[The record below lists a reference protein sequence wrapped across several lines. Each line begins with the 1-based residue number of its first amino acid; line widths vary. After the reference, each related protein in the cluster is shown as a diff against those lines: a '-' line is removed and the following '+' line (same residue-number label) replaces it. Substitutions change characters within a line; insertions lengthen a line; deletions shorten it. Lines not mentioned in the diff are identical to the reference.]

1 MTTQHFEK
9 ARLLALRERSGDPDR
24 LDGLVERLAACVEN
38 GGLSSSNAKLAL
50 EELAHAPE
58 PADTLFHLVQLCE
71 SGKGKLVL
79 AEPETVETFLKLA
92 AQGEHPAR
100 TLQHRPE
107 ELSYLAGARST
118 NLVRG
123 LDSLKG
129 ELHGHIE
136 AAVAEGA
143 DREEAVFNELRRLK
157 RRESLRIFLRE
168 VENLSSVRQTTAEI
182 AELAEAC
189 LDVAVVQGAEV
200 LGRPELAEHFCVLGM
215 GKLGGR
221 ELNFSSDVDL
231 IYVSSNEAA
240 VDADVKTG
248 VDALARWV
256 TKAME
261 SVTEEGYVFR
271 VDLRLR
277 PEGSKGPL
285 VHSLG
290 AMVDYYLNWG
300 RTWERSAMVKARPV
314 AGNRQMGEE
323 LLVDLEPFMYRRYL
337 DFNVLDEL
345 RAMKEQINRNAHVS
359 AVVGIEE
366 DKVDKPERRA
376 EKKQSSSS
384 SLQDRLRRK
393 MRRGGGSK
401 STRLGRASRFS
412 LSKKNHDEAPTEPE
426 STEGAPAKTPAPSTG
441 SPYGWD
447 VKIGVGG
454 IREIEF
460 FVQALQLIHCGTRP
474 SLRVRRTLD
483 ALDRLLYAGLITHD
497 DHAVL
502 ADAYDLFRRVEHRV
516 QMEHDRQ
523 SHRLPA
529 DAAGFERLARRML
542 TDADELRERLTFFRK
557 KVGAM
562 FERLFSESAQSPEEP
577 TVRESRPTELATVLG
592 APPEHLF
599 DAAVIDA
606 LTEVGFR
613 RPRQVAGQLQ
623 MLRDK
628 TYGPFGR
635 RAGTEQ
641 SQLSR
646 FIMQACAT
654 APNPDQAFSY
664 WSRLSTVVGER
675 PGFYDMLFENPHAT
689 RLLLHVFGS
698 SDFLASI
705 VMREPNVIDYLL
717 GAGTVAIVREK
728 DEMVRELE
736 RRLTGIHDPSHRLG
750 RMRRFHQEEV
760 LRIALH
766 EVAGACDIGET
777 VRQLSMLAEVVIDLI
792 LGEVYANL
800 AQRLDA
806 TQGGLPSV
814 DELPFVVLAMGKLGG
829 RELTFGS
836 DLDIIFVY
844 EPDEKVGLDHQFFA
858 RMAQRL
864 VRNLSSVSEH
874 GKLYDVDTR
883 LRPSGRQGTLVVSLE
898 AFREYHETRA
908 DLWER
913 QALIRA
919 RALTGRADLRER
931 LTRLRDELAFEKPVP
946 DDAREQFRAMRDRM
960 VEHLTG
966 EGEGFDIKADPGG
979 MIDVEF
985 LTQYLQLVYGG
996 RLESSEMQPSQARGE
1011 QVIEGVRSQN
1021 TLRALVGLAEA
1032 PELADLEPQADY
1044 VALLDDYRT
1053 LRRIEARLRMSDQRG
1068 TNRVPHDEDEQHIL
1082 ARRLGYQG
1090 SGARRQLQ
1098 AELDALSARVQQ
1110 VFEVLLGANIDSPQ
1124 PSD

>member
-1 MTTQHFEK
+1 MTTDYFER
-9 ARLLALRERSGDPDR
+9 ARLLALRDRSRDPER
-24 LDGLVERLAACVEN
+24 LEGLVERLAACVES
-38 GGLSSSNAKLAL
+38 GGLSASAAEMAL
-50 EELAHAPE
+50 DELARAPE
-58 PADTLFHLVQLCE
+58 PADTLMHLVQLCE
-71 SGKGKLVL
+71 SPSGRVVL
-79 AEPETVETFLKLA
+79 EEPGTLETFLKLA

-100 TLQHRPE
+100 TMQRRPE
-107 ELSYLAGARST
+107 ELSYLAGARDT
-118 NLVRG
+118 GMVRG

-136 AAVAEGA
+136 AAVADGA
-143 DREEAVFNELRRLK
+143 DREQAVFDELRRVK

-200 LGRPELAEHFCVLGM
+200 LGRRELAEHFCVLGM
-215 GKLGGR
+215 GKLGGH

-231 IYVSSNEAA
+231 IYVSSNESAA
-240 VDADVKTG
+240 DADLKTG

-256 TKAME
+256 TRAMDA
-261 SVTEEGYVFR
+261 VTGEGYVFR

-277 PEGSKGPL
+277 PEGTKGPL
-285 VHSLG
+285 VHSLR

-314 AGNRQMGEE
+314 AGNREMGEE

-337 DFNVLDEL
+337 DFNVLDDL

-366 DKVDKPERRA
+366 KEVAKPDASKNTRE
-376 EKKQSSSS
+376 QPTS
-384 SLQDRLRRK
+384 SLKARLRSK
-393 MRRGGGSK
+393 MRGGSRK
-401 STRLGRASRFS
+401 RGRLGRASRFS
-412 LSKKNHDEAPTEPE
+412 LSKANHDEAPSEPDSPQDE
-426 STEGAPAKTPAPSTG
+426 QDSLAQQSLAQQSLAQQTG
-441 SPYGWD
+441 SAYGWD

-483 ALDRLLYAGLITHD
+483 ALDRLLYAGLITHE

-523 SHRLPA
+523 SHRLPT
-529 DAAGFERLARRML
+529 DAHGFERLARRML
-542 TDADELRERLTFFRK
+542 TDADELRERLGFFRK
-557 KVGAM
+557 RVAAM

-577 TVRESRPTELATVLG
+577 TVRESRPSEIATVLG
-592 APPEHLF
+592 VSPEQLF
-599 DAAVIDA
+599 NKAVLDA
-606 LTEVGFR
+606 LTELGFR
-613 RPRQVAGQLQ
+613 RPQQVAGQIQ

-628 TYGPFGR
+628 IYGPFSR
-635 RAGTEQ
+635 HAGTEQ
-641 SQLSR
+641 TQLSR
-646 FIMQACAT
+646 FILQACAT

-728 DEMVRELE
+728 EEMERELDH
-736 RRLTGIHDPSHRLG
+736 RLTGLQDPSHRLG
-750 RMRRFHQEEV
+750 RVRRFHQEEV

-766 EVAGACDIGET
+766 EVAGACKIDET
-777 VRQLSMLAEVVIDLI
+777 VRQLSMLAEVVIDQI
-792 LGEVYANL
+792 LAEVYANL
-800 AQRLDA
+800 AQRLDTPPTA
-806 TQGGLPSV
+806 LPSV
-814 DELPFVVLAMGKLGG
+814 DELPFVVLAVGKLGG

-844 EPDEKVGLDHQFFA
+844 EPDESIGLDHQFFA

-864 VRNLSSVSEH
+864 VRNLSSVSEY

-883 LRPSGRQGTLVVSLE
+883 LRPSGRQGTLVVSVE
-898 AFREYHETRA
+898 AFREYHDTRA

-919 RALTGRADLRER
+919 RALTGRAELRER
-931 LTRLRDELAFEKPVP
+931 IMRLRDEVAFEKPVP
-946 DDAREQFRAMRDRM
+946 DDVRHQFRSMRDKM
-960 VEHLTG
+960 VAHLTG
-966 EGEGFDIKADPGG
+966 EGSGRDIKADPGG

-985 LTQYLQLVYGG
+985 LTQYLQLAHGG
-996 RLESSEMQPSQARGE
+996 ELGSGELTAGEALGE
-1011 QVIEGVRSQN
+1011 QVIGGVRSQN
-1021 TLRALVGLAEA
+1021 TLRALAGLAEA
-1032 PELADLEPQADY
+1032 DDLLEREPDADCVPLLE
-1044 VALLDDYRT
+1044 DYRT

-1068 TNRVPHDEDEQHIL
+1068 SNRVPDDETEQHVL

-1090 SGARRQLQ
+1090 SGARQQLD
-1098 AELDALSARVQQ
+1098 AELDALSRRVEQ
-1110 VFEVLLGANIDSPQ
+1110 VFEAVFGR
-1124 PSD
+1124 